1 MVKNLLQCRRPGF
14 DPWVRKIPW
23 RREWSPTPVL
33 PGEFQGQRSGTGC
46 SPWGQKE
53 LDPTMR
59 PTFTFLFFQMNTHSE
74 NWWVSLI
81 YWLMGHHAPP
91 PPAFFWIRIF
101 AWLTGW
107 SYRKNIV
114 VSREHALVSRKLRKL
129 HTAFHNVLIS
139 WTVLIKYNVYVHQI
153 ITLHTLNIQY
163 RFFICPLYLTKARK
177 KEKNTKNSVNWS
189 QQKMFT
195 VSKMYLP

>member
-1 MVKNLLQCRRPGF
+1 MQET
-14 DPWVRKIPW
+14 WVRSLSQ
-23 RREWSPTPVL
+23 E
-33 PGEFQGQRSGTGC
+33 
-46 SPWGQKE
+46 
-53 LDPTMR
+53 DPLEKGMV
-59 PTFTFLFFQMNTHSE
+59 THSSITWRISRTE
-74 NWWVSLI
+74 ERDRLQSMGSERAGPDYETNFHFSVFSNEYTFWK
-81 YWLMGHHAPP
+81 LMSEPDLLADGASCPPP